1 MVLLDVIKDLLAQR
15 YVAKKRPMCA
25 SWQQIKSVHV
35 EVDIYVDDVVFT
47 PPISSVR
54 AQNSF
59 YIYIDSHNLTEKSGK
74 YVNK

>member
-1 MVLLDVIKDLLAQR
+1 MLL
-15 YVAKKRPMCA
+15 KKGR
-25 SWQQIKSVHV
+25 SVHV

-59 YIYIDSHNLTEKSGK
+59 YIYI
-74 YVNK
+74 YVYVYIYVCVYIPVI

>member
-1 MVLLDVIKDLLAQR
+1 MLL
-15 YVAKKRPMCA
+15 KKGR
-25 SWQQIKSVHV
+25 SVHV

>member
-1 MVLLDVIKDLLAQR
+1 MMVLLDVIKDLLAQR

-25 SWQQIKSVHV
+25 YWQQIKSVHV

-54 AQNSF
+54 AQNSL
-59 YIYIDSHNLTEKSGK
+59 YIYIYSHS
-74 YVNK
+74 

>member
-1 MVLLDVIKDLLAQR
+1 MLCNDGFIRCDQDLLAQR
-15 YVAKKRPMCA
+15 YVATKRPICA
-25 SWQQIKSVHV
+25 YRQQIKSVHV

-54 AQNSF
+54 AQNSL
-59 YIYIDSHNLTEKSGK
+59 YIYNLTKKSGK